1 MDPNSYND
9 TGATDDITSD
19 LVHLAIHERYNG
31 GEQVQ
36 VGNGAGLDIL
46 HTGHSSISTAE
57 RPLVLRNILHVP
69 QIAKHL
75 LSVHKFTLD
84 NNVFFEFHPWH
95 FYIKDPMTQQT
106 LLARRSEGGLY
117 PLKPSDVADLKQALV
132 TRSSSTRDQWH
143 ARLGHPSMQIVQS
156 ILRLNNI
163 PCSSES
169 FMQVCNS
176 CQLAKSH
183 QLPYASSIH
192 RALSPLELIYS
203 NVWVLHLNLLV
214 ASNTIL
220 VLSMILVNLL
230 GPT

>member
-1 MDPNSYND
+1 
-9 TGATDDITSD
+9 
-19 LVHLAIHERYNG
+19 
-31 GEQVQ
+31 
-36 VGNGAGLDIL
+36 
-46 HTGHSSISTAE
+46 
-57 RPLVLRNILHVP
+57 
-69 QIAKHL
+69 
-75 LSVHKFTLD
+75 
-84 NNVFFEFHPWH
+84 
-95 FYIKDPMTQQT
+95 
-106 LLARRSEGGLY
+106 
-117 PLKPSDVADLKQALV
+117 
-132 TRSSSTRDQWH
+132 
-143 ARLGHPSMQIVQS
+143 MQIVQS

-163 PCSSES
+163 LCSSES

>member
-1 MDPNSYND
+1 MDDSYHEEIPSAALASTSSHKMDPNSYND

-156 ILRLNNI
+156 ILHLNNI
-163 PCSSES
+163 PCSSVS

-176 CQLAKSH
+176 
-183 QLPYASSIH
+183 
-192 RALSPLELIYS
+192 
-203 NVWVLHLNLLV
+203 
-214 ASNTIL
+214 
-220 VLSMILVNLL
+220 
-230 GPT
+230 